1 MKTKSWIWI
10 PVVVGGL
17 LLLASRIK
25 AQAEVSAIAEGE
37 PAPSY
42 VPSTPTPTYVAP
54 ALTSQE
60 KLLKSQIETALRPYE
75 ADFQTVSS
83 LIPIDI
89 NFLKAACFTE
99 SSGRKDISRWEATIG
114 EYSIGLMQIL
124 LSTARGEGFRGT
136 QAELFEPKTNLFYGA
151 KYLKFWLNKTGNDL
165 SLTASAY
172 NGGYRAYYYY
182 QDNNK
187 FLNSN
192 HVNKVLKYY
201 RLIKA

>member
-1 MKTKSWIWI
+1 MKSKNWIWI
-10 PVVVGGL
+10 PIVAGGL

-25 AQAEVSAIAEGE
+25 AQAEVSAVAEGE

-42 VPSTPTPTYVAP
+42 TPTVAPSYVAP

-83 LIPIDI
+83 LTPIDI

-99 SSGRKDISRWEATIG
+99 SSGRKDVSRWEANVG

-124 LSTARGEGFRGT
+124 LSTARAEGFRGT
-136 QAELFEPKTNLFYGA
+136 QAELFEPKNNLFYGA

-182 QDNNK
+182 QENNK
-187 FLNSN
+187 FLNTN
-192 HVNKVLKYY
+192 HVNKVLENY